1 MTVWALKHQT
11 ERVGMPHRQLATPCI
26 LKLSSTYY
34 NIIAFWCMWQGEE
47 NWIMLER
54 MKGWL
59 QNAPSTA
66 LSNLLYNVTRN
77 PLSRGRDIKKS
88 YKEIVDKE
96 GLISWIFGKIR
107 PKIKTIDTGIK
118 WSEWGQALHSV
129 IRKAECIVQL
139 LHCFLKGQLQ
149 GTHLN

>member
-1 MTVWALKHQT
+1 MIMFKWEMAPFSYEKKGLK
-11 ERVGMPHRQLATPCI
+11 I
-26 LKLSSTYY
+26 KSSYIDMVVHIQDPSY
-34 NIIAFWCMWQGEE
+34 LRQGEE